1 MRSKCKTLLN
11 RAKAM
16 LRKEIEKSYTAED
29 IFELNLVYC
38 DGMVERVM
46 SRILEN
52 KYLQFNT

>member
-1 MRSKCKTLLN
+1 
-11 RAKAM
+11 M